1 MISTGKRRR
10 LNIDN
15 RTAPQIAAPHYTAK
29 VNATDGVIGFAP
41 SSWAVGGAA
50 LQADGTTWSGQDQ
63 PQASVGEAQHE
74 ALCRPR
80 CLGQRDLRVHSG
92 RDGQGLS
99 RTEGD
104 QPSRRPGT

>member
-1 MISTGKRRR
+1 IPYLQYQRTHNRMISTGKRRR

-15 RTAPQIAAPHYTAK
+15 RTAPQLAAPNYTAE

-50 LQADGTTWSGQDQ
+50 LQADDTTWSGQDQ

-92 RDGQGLS
+92 RDGQG
-99 RTEGD
+99 
-104 QPSRRPGT
+104 